1 MNNTLRTPLNR
12 LALALGLALAAMG
25 AQAADLA
32 SATASVSNLRY
43 RLIDLDLNDGIT
55 PSLSVTGSLV
65 GTANTSIKIT
75 PDGVTSLGSPYVILN
90 PDDLSAS
97 ISSGTFSQTG
107 TLELLSSLP
116 GAKATLGPTLAA
128 STSLSAAALNDSLI
142 KTGSSSSYSGVGVDY
157 TRNDNLLRNYTTTYT
172 DFGNAI
178 DTQQS
183 AGVVSKLDQI
193 PAVVDPETGAFTFPI
208 DIPNLTLSANTLLL
222 IEGTATTGISLDQ
235 AGLDIAARLALGQ
248 GALASPDYFN
258 YRATTSSNVELSIY
272 RYATDTLPGGS
283 LASQDQGAA
292 FTLNNSAAS
301 DSIYEGGLLAPL
313 PANPID
319 SKDFSLS
326 YANTLSNSVQA
337 TLALSLYAGTSI
349 NGYAYGNSSST
360 TWGDP
365 ISDVPVVVVPTPG
378 IPEPSTYALMALG
391 LAGIA
396 AVARRRR
403 NA

>member
-1 MNNTLRTPLNR
+1 
-12 LALALGLALAAMG
+12 
-25 AQAADLA
+25 
-32 SATASVSNLRY
+32 VSNLRY

-235 AGLDIAARLALGQ
+235 AGLDSAARLALGQ
-248 GALASPDYFN
+248 GALTTPSYFN
-258 YRATTSSNVELSIY
+258 YRATTSSIVDLAIFGEATGTLS
-272 RYATDTLPGGS
+272 GGS
-283 LASQDQGAA
+283 LATQNQVGEFILS
-292 FTLNNSAAS
+292 NSALI
-301 DSIYEGGLLAPL
+301 DSIYDRQQKLLRFVRKH
-313 PANPID
+313 IE
-319 SKDFSLS
+319 
-326 YANTLSNSVQA
+326 QQR
-337 TLALSLYAGTSI
+337 
-349 NGYAYGNSSST
+349 
-360 TWGDP
+360 
-365 ISDVPVVVVPTPG
+365 PG
-378 IPEPSTYALMALG
+378 HTGSQRECSHE
-391 LAGIA
+391 
-396 AVARRRR
+396 R
-403 NA
+403 